1 MQHESYQNL
10 PKLIVMLQPLL
21 TTIEMLLTVLPDPV
35 RQALA
40 GSMTRQTF
48 QKGDYLLRKGE
59 LCRYIYLIDSELA

>member
-48 QKGDYLLRKGE
+48 QKDDYLFRKGE